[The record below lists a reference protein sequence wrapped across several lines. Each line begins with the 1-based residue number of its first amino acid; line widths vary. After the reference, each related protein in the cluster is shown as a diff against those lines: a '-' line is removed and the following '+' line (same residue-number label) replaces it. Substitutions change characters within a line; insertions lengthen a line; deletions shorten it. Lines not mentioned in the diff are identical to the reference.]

1 MTDPLSRRNFLRLSA
16 IAGITIGMEKQA
28 EGMGLFNGPSGLRV
42 GIIGLDVSHS
52 VVFTK
57 LLNAPDAPK
66 EYGGYKVVAAYPKG
80 SNDIATSTSRIPEF
94 TKQVQALGVTI
105 VTSVDELLGMVDV
118 VMLNT
123 NDGRLHL
130 RQAIQV
136 FKSGKRMFIDK
147 PFAADLKDVAAI
159 FKMADSYHLPVFSA
173 SSLRYMENRN
183 ALKPDQIGEILG
195 VDTYSPATL
204 EKTHTDLFWYG
215 IHGVEML
222 YTLLGT
228 GCKTVRR
235 IYTPNTDI
243 VIGSWPGNRLGTFRG
258 TRTGPHDYG
267 GIVFG
272 EKATVP
278 IQPANGFDGLM
289 RDIIRFFQT
298 GKSPVP
304 AAETMEIYAFM
315 QAADE
320 SKKQGGAVIEIS
332 DVMKTVS

>member
-1 MTDPLSRRNFLRLSA
+1 MTGSLNRRHFLRLSA
-16 IAGITIGMEKQA
+16 IAGITLGMESQVN
-28 EGMGLFNGPSGLRV
+28 GMELSNEPGLRV

-57 LLNAPDAPK
+57 LLNDPAASK

-80 SNDIATSTSRIPEF
+80 SNDIVTSTSRMPEF
-94 TKQVQALGVTI
+94 TAQVQALGVKI
-105 VTSVDELLGMVDV
+105 VTSVEELLGMVDV

-130 RQAIQV
+130 QQAMQV
-136 FKSGKRMFIDK
+136 FRSGKRMFIDK
-147 PFAADLKDVAAI
+147 PFAANLQDVAAI
-159 FKMADSYHLPVFSA
+159 FKMADKYHVPVFSS

-183 ALKPDQIGEILG
+183 ALMPDQIGKILG

-228 GCKTVRR
+228 GCQTVRR
-235 IYTPNTDI
+235 VFTPNTDI
-243 VIGSWPGNRLGTFRG
+243 VIGSWADNRLGTYRG

-278 IQPANGFDGLM
+278 IQPANGFTGLLKE
-289 RDIIRFFQT
+289 ITRFFKT
-298 GKSPVP
+298 GQSPVP

-315 QAADE
+315 AAADE
-320 SKKQGGAVIEIS
+320 SKKQGGAPVAIS
-332 DVMKTVS
+332 DVMKTI